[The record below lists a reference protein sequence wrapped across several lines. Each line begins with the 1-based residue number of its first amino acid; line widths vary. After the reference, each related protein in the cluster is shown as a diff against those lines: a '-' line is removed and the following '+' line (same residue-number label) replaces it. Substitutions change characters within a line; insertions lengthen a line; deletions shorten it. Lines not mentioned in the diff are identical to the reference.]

1 MWRLGRTFHILC
13 MKCADYLSAVERK
26 RLKWPR
32 NRCRWPPNGAPSA
45 QCAPKRGPAAAVPG
59 DEMYFYA
66 IHHPN
71 ESGECKHLYLFR
83 RRIRDETMERIN
95 IPPMTDRCVAI
106 SAQIM
111 QKVGEGALY
120 TTGRADKM
128 NDSGSQ
134 SAKNREELA
143 VGRGLLRRKRRFLLQ
158 KNANWGLQLSG
169 FFCIIPS

>member
-1 MWRLGRTFHILC
+1 MAFRPHISHLMHEMC
-13 MKCADYLSAVERK
+13 GLSVR
-26 RLKWPR
+26 R
-32 NRCRWPPNGAPSA
+32 GAKA
-45 QCAPKRGPAAAVPG
+45 LEMAPKPPPMAPKWRAFGPMRAETGPAASVPG

-66 IHHPN
+66 IQHPN
-71 ESGECKHLYLFR
+71 ESEECKHLYLFQ

-95 IPPMTDRCVAI
+95 IPPVTDRCVAI

-111 QKVGEGALY
+111 QKVGKGALY
-120 TTGRADKM
+120 TAGRADKM
-128 NDSGSQ
+128 NDSGGQ
-134 SAKNREELA
+134 SAKSREELA